1 MCTMHVNIIRS
12 QCTRVPRSGEEANLS
27 SPVSSHVHRESP
39 STLRR
44 CTSPSLSLS
53 LSLSA
58 LLPGS
63 IGLLLMCLLTS
74 VRRLGVA
81 DARNQSRPELGER
94 AAQSPLLRG
103 KVVSAT
109 LGVGGRKR
117 CSFTLDLSVC
127 PSAKMISELGVM
139 YRHASQAIR
148 QTGRA
153 GGRGGPIIP
162 LRGGAPPPPF
172 IVHER
177 ILLFGQSHSHE
188 ARDARSPVKTR
199 EGGREERDAPQSR
212 PTIAPTVRTTTD

>member
-148 QTGRA
+148 Q
-153 GGRGGPIIP
+153 GGRGRGRARRAYHSLARRGAATSLHRARANIAFRPEPQPRGPRCP
-162 LRGGAPPPPF
+162 
-172 IVHER
+172 
-177 ILLFGQSHSHE
+177 
-188 ARDARSPVKTR
+188 
-199 EGGREERDAPQSR
+199 
-212 PTIAPTVRTTTD
+212 IASEDP

>member
-1 MCTMHVNIIRS
+1 MHKSPTLWRRS
-12 QCTRVPRSGEEANLS
+12 QPLP
-27 SPVSSHVHRESP
+27 PVSSHVHRESP
-39 STLRR
+39 SMLRR

-94 AAQSPLLRG
+94 ERHKAPCCEARSFPRRSESGEKAMLFHSRLVCLSLSENDFRTRSD
-103 KVVSAT
+103 VSS
-109 LGVGGRKR
+109 RQ
-117 CSFTLDLSVC
+117 
-127 PSAKMISELGVM
+127 PSHTA
-139 YRHASQAIR
+139 
-148 QTGRA
+148 GRA
-153 GGRGGPIIP
+153 GGRGGPIIL

-188 ARDARSPVKTR
+188 VRDARSPVKTR

>member
-94 AAQSPLLRG
+94 ESGTKPPVARQ
-103 KVVSAT
+103 
-109 LGVGGRKR
+109 GR
-117 CSFTLDLSVC
+117 F
-127 PSAKMISELGVM
+127 
-139 YRHASQAIR
+139 
-148 QTGRA
+148 
-153 GGRGGPIIP
+153 
-162 LRGGAPPPPF
+162 
-172 IVHER
+172 
-177 ILLFGQSHSHE
+177 
-188 ARDARSPVKTR
+188 RDARSRGEKAMLFHSRLVCLSLSENDFRTR
-199 EGGREERDAPQSR
+199 SDVSSRQPSHTTGRARAGAAGLSYPCEEGRRHLPSSCTSEYCFSARATATR
-212 PTIAPTVRTTTD
+212 PEMPDRQ

>member
-53 LSLSA
+53 LSPSA

-94 AAQSPLLRG
+94 ERHKAPCCEARSFPRRSESGEKAMLFHSRLVCLSLSENDFRTRSD
-103 KVVSAT
+103 VSS
-109 LGVGGRKR
+109 RQ
-117 CSFTLDLSVC
+117 
-127 PSAKMISELGVM
+127 PS
-139 YRHASQAIR
+139 HT
-148 QTGRA
+148 TGRA
-153 GGRGGPIIP
+153 RAGAAGLSYPCEEGRRHLPSSCTSEYC
-162 LRGGAPPPPF
+162 F
-172 IVHER
+172 
-177 ILLFGQSHSHE
+177 S
-188 ARDARSPVKTR
+188 ARATATKPEMPDR
-199 EGGREERDAPQSR
+199 Q
-212 PTIAPTVRTTTD
+212 

>member
-53 LSLSA
+53 LCPPPWIYWAFVNVLA
-58 LLPGS
+58 H
-63 IGLLLMCLLTS
+63 
-74 VRRLGVA
+74 VRRPP
-81 DARNQSRPELGER
+81 ARCGRCTQSKPARAGRER

-127 PSAKMISELGVM
+127 PSAKMISELRVM

-148 QTGRA
+148 QGAGRA
-153 GGRGGPIIP
+153 GAAGLSYPCEEGRRHLPSSCTSEYC
-162 LRGGAPPPPF
+162 F
-172 IVHER
+172 
-177 ILLFGQSHSHE
+177 S
-188 ARDARSPVKTR
+188 ARATATR
-199 EGGREERDAPQSR
+199 PEMPDRQ
-212 PTIAPTVRTTTD
+212 